1 MEKGWRD
8 YHLGTDKHTNMF
20 VCSYYAQLECA
31 TDGKIG
37 AAPCSVLPLHHAE
50 SCTHMNVTGDVYND
64 SQDVDT
70 LLALFTFTDTTCSET
85 QLV

>member
-1 MEKGWRD
+1 MLNWSVLRMEKLVPRP
-8 YHLGTDKHTNMF
+8 
-20 VCSYYAQLECA
+20 V
-31 TDGKIG
+31 
-37 AAPCSVLPLHHAE
+37 PLHHAG